1 MQELEIYIT
10 SVFID
15 ANADAN
21 EALIEKLVDNGIETV
36 EQYTDSFV
44 NLCDSLG
51 SSSAQAQFAEKIIC
65 DDLENDLPEVLTKHI
80 DYQLI
85 WDDELSNDYF
95 SIEYNNTTSLF
106 FSKVTS

>member
-10 SVFID
+10 SLFID

-21 EALIEKLVDNGIETV
+21 EALIEKLDDNGIETV

-44 NLCDSLG
+44 NSCDSLG
-51 SSSAQAQFAEKIIC
+51 SSSAQAQFAEKIVG
-65 DDLENDLPEVLTKHI
+65 DDLEKLLPEVLTKHI
-80 DYQLI
+80 GYQSI

-95 SIEYNNTTSLF
+95 CIEHNNTSLF